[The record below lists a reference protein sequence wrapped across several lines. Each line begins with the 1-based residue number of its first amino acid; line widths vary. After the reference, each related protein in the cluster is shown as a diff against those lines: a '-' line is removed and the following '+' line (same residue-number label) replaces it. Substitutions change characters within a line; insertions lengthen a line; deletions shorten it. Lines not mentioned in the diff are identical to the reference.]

1 MAQSTRPPDESLVR
15 STGLIFA
22 GTVVEVGRSSVPA
35 VKPADNLIVVRVDR
49 GLRVDKALG
58 DIRGK
63 MITVAV
69 KDPKAFQ
76 TGQQAVF
83 FTNSWIH
90 GQGIAVREVEHADVQ
105 VQDSVAAV
113 VARLPEIHLTDR
125 LRAAVL
131 VVHAEVTSVGPV
143 QRVSLV
149 RDDALWRTAELHV
162 IRVLRGAPRSP
173 TVVYFP
179 TAKHPDWARAPRF
192 TARQRGIFVLHS
204 PSGSPNPSLAALP
217 AGALVVLDPDDFQP
231 ESRLAE
237 VEKLVGAIR

>member
-1 MAQSTRPPDESLVR
+1 MAQATRLDDESLVR

-22 GTVVEVGRSSVPA
+22 GTVMELGRSSVPA

-63 MITVAV
+63 TVTVAV
-69 KDPKAFQ
+69 KDPKAFRA
-76 TGQQAVF
+76 GQQAVF

-90 GQGIAVREVEHADVQ
+90 GQGIAVREVEHAEIQ
-105 VQDSVAAV
+105 AQDSVAAII
-113 VARLPEIHLTDR
+113 AKLPELHLIDR

-131 VVHAEVTSVGPV
+131 VVHAEVTRVGPV
-143 QRVSLV
+143 ERFSLL
-149 RDDALWRTAELHV
+149 RDDALWRPAELQVLH
-162 IRVLRGAPRSP
+162 VLRGAPRSP
-173 TVVYFP
+173 TIAHFP

-192 TARQRGIFVLHS
+192 TERQRGIFVLHA
-204 PSGSPNPSLAALP
+204 PSSGRHPSLAALP
-217 AGALVVLDPDDFQP
+217 AGALIVTDPDDFQP

-237 VEKLVGAIR
+237 VEKLVAAIR

>member
-22 GTVVEVGRSSVPA
+22 GTVVELGRSSVPA
-35 VKPADNLIVVRVDR
+35 IKPADNLVVVRVDR

-90 GQGIAVREVEHADVQ
+90 GQGIAVREVEHADVR

-131 VVHAEVTSVGPV
+131 VVHAEVISVGPV
-143 QRVSLV
+143 ERFSLL
-149 RDDALWRTAELHV
+149 RDDALWRPAELHV
-162 IRVLRGAPRSP
+162 LRVLRGAPPSP
-173 TVVYFP
+173 TIAYFP
-179 TAKHPDWARAPRF
+179 TAKHPDWARAPRLSE
-192 TARQRGIFVLHS
+192 RQRGIFILHA
-204 PSGSPNPSLAALP
+204 PASGRHPSLAALP
-217 AGALVVLDPDDFQP
+217 AGALILTDPDDFQP

-237 VEKLVGAIR
+237 VEKLVATIR